1 MDARPFLLLSALIAA
16 SILPSCAKEDDGPAS
31 DEPATIAFRSDSGY
45 VHTSGT
51 YDAGDTL
58 HVEVTVTKG
67 SEDLRTFFVERRYDN
82 NDAVRFDSVPIDGS
96 PFHYDT
102 VMVLRAQAGTEK
114 WTFIGEEEG
123 GDRSLRSL
131 TITTQ

>member
-1 MDARPFLLLSALIAA
+1 MNVRPFLLLSALIAA
-16 SILPSCAKEDDGPAS
+16 SALPSCSKESDDPGT
-31 DEPATIAFRSDSGY
+31 DEPATIAFRSDTGY
-45 VHTSGT
+45 VHANGT

-58 HVEVTVTKG
+58 HVEVTVTEG
-67 SEDLRTFFVERRYDN
+67 SDGLRTFYVERKYDT

-102 VMVLRAQAGTEK
+102 VMVLRAQAGVEK
-114 WTFIGEEEG
+114 WTFIGEEDN

>member
-1 MDARPFLLLSALIAA
+1 MNVRPFLLLAALIAA
-16 SILPSCAKEDDGPAS
+16 SALPSCTKEDDGPGR
-31 DEPATIAFRSDSGY
+31 DEPATIAFRSDTGY

-51 YDAGDTL
+51 YNAGDTL

-67 SEDLRTFFVERRYDN
+67 SDDLRTFYVERKYDT

-102 VMVLRAQAGTEK
+102 VMVLRDQVGTEK

-123 GDRSLRSL
+123 GDRSLRTL

>member
-16 SILPSCAKEDDGPAS
+16 SILPSCAKEDDGPGS
-31 DEPATIAFRSDSGY
+31 DEPADIAFRSDSGY
-45 VHTSGT
+45 VHADGT

-58 HVEVTVTKG
+58 HVGVTITEG
-67 SEDLRTFFVERRYDN
+67 SDALRMFFVERKYDN
-82 NDAVRFDSVPIDGS
+82 DAAVRFDSLPVGGS

-114 WTFIGEEEG
+114 WTFIGEEPD
-123 GDRSLRSL
+123 GDRTLRSL